1 MAEISDKLKRL
12 MANRGV
18 MLGAEWQAEREKIE
32 QRRQDGEFEIDK
44 CVPGEIVQN
53 QAGAFFLVRNDFPL
67 DACQGGIPLGDIF
80 SAGPEHIA
88 LSACDDELAAFDPR
102 SAVFIDIETTGL
114 AGGAGTTAFLVGV
127 GYFHEVGAVLRPA
140 QPATDEAKP
149 GPLVFRLDQCFMRD
163 FDDEEPMLI
172 FLQQI
177 FKRAKTVV
185 TFNGKTFDIPLLR
198 SRFVS
203 NRLPFRLD
211 AAMHY
216 DLVHAVRR
224 IFKLRLKDCSLA
236 NVEREVL
243 KIRRH
248 DDIPGA
254 EIPQVWLDYLR
265 TRDARVLTRVF
276 NHHRN
281 DIVSLV
287 ALAAL
292 IAQRLSVP
300 AGDGFDHAED
310 RLSIVRLHDR
320 QKRYEAVV
328 EHALKLLECETD
340 PYLRRECLAL
350 LGMAYKRLQDWQ
362 QMEEIF
368 NLMAHEF
375 PSFLLPR
382 LELAKHHEHRSRNLA
397 QALRICDDVLENAH
411 TLDQNA
417 RAEFQRRKTRL
428 QKKLNKS
435 L

>member
-1 MAEISDKLKRL
+1 MAEISDKLKQL

-18 MLGAEWQAEREKIE
+18 MLGTEWQAERQRTE
-32 QRRQDGEFEIDK
+32 QSRQAGDFEIEK
-44 CVPGEIVQN
+44 CVPGEPVEN
-53 QAGAFFLVRNDFPL
+53 EAGSFYLVRTDFPL
-67 DACQGGIPLGDIF
+67 DACQGGVPLGDIF
-80 SAGPEHIA
+80 SAGAEHIA
-88 LSACDDELAAFDPR
+88 VSACDEELAAFDPR

-114 AGGAGTTAFLVGV
+114 AGGAGTTAFLIGV
-127 GYFHEVGAVLRPA
+127 GYFEEVGAVLRPA
-140 QPATDEAKP
+140 PDTGKP
-149 GPLVFRLDQCFMRD
+149 DSLVFRLDQCFMRD
-163 FDDEEPMLI
+163 FDEEEPMLR
-172 FLQQI
+172 FLQDV
-177 FKRAKTVV
+177 FKRAETVV

-198 SRFVS
+198 SRFIT

-224 IFKLRLKDCSLA
+224 IFKLRLKDCSLG

-243 KIRRH
+243 NIRRH
-248 DDIPGA
+248 GDIPGS

-300 AGDGFDHAED
+300 CGDGFDHAED
-310 RLSIVRLHDR
+310 RLSIVRLHHR

-328 EHALKLLECETD
+328 EHAIKLLECETD
-340 PYLRRECLAL
+340 VYLRRECLSL
-350 LGMAYKRLQDWQ
+350 LGMAYKRLQDWP

-368 NLMAHEF
+368 NLMAQEF
-375 PSFLLPR
+375 PSYLLPR
-382 LELAKHHEHRSRNLA
+382 LELAKHHEHRSRNLLE
-397 QALRICDDVLENAH
+397 ALRICEEVLENAH
-411 TLDQNA
+411 PLDRTA
-417 RAEFQRRKTRL
+417 LAEFERRKTRL
-428 QKKLNKS
+428 EKKLKRKPQ